1 MPRTQIRAEMM
12 LALATLGWGMNY
24 PLMKMALQHELGI
37 WTLAVRF
44 SLSFL
49 IMLPLLWMQRQ
60 QLSWGSIKG
69 VYFGLNPLAFG

>member
-44 SLSFL
+44 SLSFF
-49 IMLPLLWMQRQ
+49 IMLPLLWM
-60 QLSWGSIKG
+60 
-69 VYFGLNPLAFG
+69 